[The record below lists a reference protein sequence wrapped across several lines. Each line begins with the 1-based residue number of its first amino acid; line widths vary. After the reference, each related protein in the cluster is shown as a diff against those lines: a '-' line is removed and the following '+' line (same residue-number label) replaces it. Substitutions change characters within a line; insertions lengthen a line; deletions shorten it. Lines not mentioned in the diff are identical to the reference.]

1 MCSKQGNK
9 NGERTRGHNLRGAV
23 EDISFVQLEEGD

>member
-1 MCSKQGNK
+1 MCSKQGKK
-9 NGERTRGHNLRGAV
+9 NSERTRGHDLQGAA